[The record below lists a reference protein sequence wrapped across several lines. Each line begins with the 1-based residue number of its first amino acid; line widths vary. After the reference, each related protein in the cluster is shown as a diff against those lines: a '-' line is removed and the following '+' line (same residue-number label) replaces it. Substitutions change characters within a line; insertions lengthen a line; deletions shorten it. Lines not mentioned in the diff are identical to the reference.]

1 MMKIVQFLRIVAVS
15 MAAGVL
21 LTGCATLPRDSFSLS
36 EDAIASPAGF
46 ANVRFTENSPAL
58 TAAME
63 KALTPDA
70 HGDVNAL
77 ALSGGGANGAYGAG
91 LVYGWGKSGAMPK
104 FQLVTGVSTGALTAP
119 FAFLGR
125 DWSEQLRKSYLE
137 GKVYVL
143 LKGRGLL
150 SLITP
155 GLFSRAPLDDLVR
168 GYVTDDLLR
177 AVAAEH
183 ARGRRL
189 LVATTNLDTEQL
201 IVWDMGA
208 IATRGG
214 APARELF
221 AQVLVASASVPGV
234 FPPSLIQVESNG
246 RRFEEMHVDG
256 QTESAFFAVPPRLLL
271 TNAASAQPGRVQF
284 YIVVNGRMDSLFAVT
299 PRSSLPIL
307 GRSFDV
313 AARASVR
320 QMLISTAEFCRRSG
334 CALHVSAMPVE
345 QKDDPLDFRAKHI
358 RSLFAGGQASLDA
371 DKAWQDVSQLP

>member
-70 HGDVNAL
+70 HGDVTAL

-177 AVAAEH
+177 AVAAEQR
-183 ARGRRL
+183 APR
-189 LVATTNLDTEQL
+189 ADWAAAAFP
-201 IVWDMGA
+201 WDA
-208 IATRGG
+208 
-214 APARELF
+214 
-221 AQVLVASASVPGV
+221 
-234 FPPSLIQVESNG
+234 
-246 RRFEEMHVDG
+246 
-256 QTESAFFAVPPRLLL
+256 
-271 TNAASAQPGRVQF
+271 RVQQ
-284 YIVVNGRMDSLFAVT
+284 L
-299 PRSSLPIL
+299 L
-307 GRSFDV
+307 GEVFGLGGFRPLQREV
-313 AARASVR
+313 INATMQVGAGCWT
-320 QMLISTAEFCRRSG
+320 LAER
-334 CALHVSAMPVE
+334 L
-345 QKDDPLDFRAKHI
+345 
-358 RSLFAGGQASLDA
+358 
-371 DKAWQDVSQLP
+371 